1 MNKLS
6 PQRKR
11 VVLLCCAIACMSGGP
26 VLLREHPHMMFGWL
40 TVMFLALVF
49 AIVEFTRLKRQEQ

>member
-11 VVLLCCAIACMSGGP
+11 VVILCAAVAAMSGGP
-26 VLLREHPHMMFGWL
+26 VLLKEHPRMMFVWL
-40 TVMFLALVF
+40 AVMFLALVF
-49 AIVEFTRLKRQEQ
+49 AMVEFARLKRQEQ